1 MKTRRI
7 SLITFLTLM
16 MACFCIA
23 IFGLKVNKA
32 NAAVVESVG
41 YKDTF
46 DSSEYTLSD
55 SFKKI
60 GNAKLKEDYTALR
73 IKTDSYEWGAHIV
86 NNQFKM
92 NYDDIN
98 VGDSYV
104 LELTVNVFDAGSW
117 FSLSFGTIDPN

>member
-73 IKTDSYEWGAHIV
+73 IKTDSPCTKV
-86 NNQFKM
+86 C
-92 NYDDIN
+92 
-98 VGDSYV
+98 
-104 LELTVNVFDAGSW
+104 
-117 FSLSFGTIDPN
+117 